1 MGARLG
7 SRVFVRFGVQ
17 PGQKRILVVDDN
29 FDAADT
35 LAVLLQLLSY
45 DVRTAYNGRQ
55 CVDLASAWHPHLVL
69 MDINMPVMDGYEA
82 ARALRSGSS
91 TDAPVLIALTACGT
105 DEDKSKAAAAGFDVH
120 LLKPVDGHDLCEL
133 VARTLEPS

>member
-1 MGARLG
+1 
-7 SRVFVRFGVQ
+7 VQ

-45 DVRTAYNGRQ
+45 DVRAAYNGQQ
-55 CVDLASAWHPHLVL
+55 CVELASAWRPHLVL

-82 ARALRSGSS
+82 ARALRSGPSS
-91 TDAPVLIALTACGT
+91 GEPVLIALTACGT
-105 DEDKSKAAAAGFDVH
+105 DEDKAKASEAGFDLH
-120 LLKPVDGHDLCEL
+120 LLKPVDGHELCEL
-133 VARTLEPS
+133 VTRTLEPISGLPSG